1 MIKTILFDLDGT
13 LISFDQNEF
22 IKLYFSGIMK
32 KFIPHGYPGEVI
44 MNAVYEGV
52 DAMYNND
59 GSITNEEAFW
69 NRFSYFLPDNLY
81 FFEKTFLD
89 FYNNEFNQIKSII
102 KENEYCKRALEVSKS
117 KNFELVIATN
127 PLFPRVATYNRILW
141 GKYNIDDFIYI
152 STFEN
157 SSYCKPNLK
166 YYEEILNKINRKP
179 EECLMV
185 GNDALEDMVASK
197 LGMATFLITD
207 NLISEKNI
215 DISKFNK
222 GTYKDFFEYIKS
234 L

>member
-1 MIKTILFDLDGT
+1 MQHIIG
-13 LISFDQNEF
+13 S
-22 IKLYFSGIMK
+22 
-32 KFIPHGYPGEVI
+32 
-44 MNAVYEGV
+44 YE
-52 DAMYNND
+52 
-59 GSITNEEAFW
+59 
-69 NRFSYFLPDNLY
+69 
-81 FFEKTFLD
+81 
-89 FYNNEFNQIKSII
+89 
-102 KENEYCKRALEVSKS
+102 
-117 KNFELVIATN
+117 
-127 PLFPRVATYNRILW
+127 
-141 GKYNIDDFIYI
+141 YNIDDFIYI

-157 SSYCKPNLK
+157 SSYCKPLK